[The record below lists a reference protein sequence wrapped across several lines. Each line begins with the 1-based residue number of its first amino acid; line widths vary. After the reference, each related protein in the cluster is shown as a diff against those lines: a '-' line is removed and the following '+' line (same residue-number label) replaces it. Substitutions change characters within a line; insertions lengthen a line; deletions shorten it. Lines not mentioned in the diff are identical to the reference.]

1 MNYHVQVNSMII
13 EDDPNAQTEREL
25 GRKSFSADTVEEA
38 EEIRVAFQEVSM
50 EHEYQSTTS
59 TMWYEGD
66 KAWIEMGTC
75 GWSIMPY
82 KEDKDA

>member
-1 MNYHVQVNSMII
+1 MNYHVEVSTMIMD
-13 EDDPNAQTEREL
+13 DDPDAQTRKEL

-50 EHEYQSTTS
+50 EHEHQSTTS

-66 KAWIEMGTC
+66 KEWIEMGTL
-75 GWSIMPY
+75 GWSISPY

>member
-1 MNYHVQVNSMII
+1 MKYHVQVNTMII
-13 EDDPNAQTEREL
+13 DDDPNAQTEREL
-25 GRKSFSADTVEEA
+25 SRKSFSADTVEEA

-59 TMWYEGD
+59 TMWYKDD
-66 KAWIEMGTC
+66 KEWIEMGTC
-75 GWSIMPY
+75 GRSISPI

>member
-1 MNYHVQVNSMII
+1 MNYHVEISTMII
-13 EDDPNAQTEREL
+13 DDDTNAQTRREL
-25 GRKSFSADTVEEA
+25 GRKSFSADTVDEA
-38 EEIRVAFQEVSM
+38 EEIRRAFQEVSM

-66 KAWIEMGTC
+66 KEWIEMGTL
-75 GWSIMPY
+75 GWSIS

>member
-1 MNYHVQVNSMII
+1 MNYHVEVNTMII
-13 EDDPNAQTEREL
+13 DDDTNAQTRREL
-25 GRKSFSADTVEEA
+25 GRKSFSADTVDEA
-38 EEIRVAFQEVSM
+38 EEIRRAFQEVSM

-66 KAWIEMGTC
+66 KEWIEMGTL
-75 GWSIMPY
+75 GWSIS

>member
-1 MNYHVQVNSMII
+1 MNYHVEVSTMII
-13 EDDPNAQTEREL
+13 DDDTNAQTRREL
-25 GRKSFSADTVEEA
+25 GRKSFSADTVDEA
-38 EEIRVAFQEVSM
+38 EEIRRAFQEVSM

-66 KAWIEMGTC
+66 KEWIEMGTL
-75 GWSIMPY
+75 GWSIS

>member
-1 MNYHVQVNSMII
+1 MNYHVEVSTVII
-13 EDDPNAQTEREL
+13 DDDTNAQIRREL
-25 GRKSFSADTVEEA
+25 GRKSFSADTVDEA
-38 EEIRVAFQEVSM
+38 EEIRRAFQEVSM

-66 KAWIEMGTC
+66 KEWIEMGTL
-75 GWSIMPY
+75 GWSIS